1 MMGWQFITA
10 AQVAA
15 YHQAGLE
22 VLETHNNTTTGW
34 ENAIRRNFDG
44 ILTDRP
50 NEAKAFCETVT

>member
-1 MMGWQFITA
+1 
-10 AQVAA
+10 VAG

-34 ENAIRRNFDG
+34 ENAIRHNFDG

-50 NEAKAFCETVT
+50 DEAKAFCETVT